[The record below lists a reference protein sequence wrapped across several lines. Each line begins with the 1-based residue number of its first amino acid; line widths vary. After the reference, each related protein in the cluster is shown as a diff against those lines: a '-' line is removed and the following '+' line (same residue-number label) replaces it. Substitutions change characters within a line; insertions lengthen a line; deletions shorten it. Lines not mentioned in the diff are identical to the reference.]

1 MSLLVIKK
9 KIVEFKNYLIQ
20 SKKVVE
26 NNRISVPMH
35 YVNTFG
41 NYKTLLLAIIF
52 RRKCTFSPYIL
63 TFFHFSPYIL
73 ILPLLVPK
81 PINACYFHPFRQS
94 TDRNN

>member
-35 YVNTFG
+35 YVNT
-41 NYKTLLLAIIF
+41 LLLAIIF

-63 TFFHFSPYIL
+63 TFFFFHFSPYIL

-94 TDRNN
+94 TDRNS